1 MLNVKFA
8 KKHLWSLGVIKDL
21 KNSSSDK
28 VTNARCYDQNK
39 YWGSTKAKITTDW
52 MQPTINN
59 FTKNMQRPIFT
70 MVRMQPT
77 LKTTSI
83 YVQQ

>member
-1 MLNVKFA
+1 MLDVT
-8 KKHLWSLGVIKDL
+8 IKI
-21 KNSSSDK
+21 N
-28 VTNARCYDQNK
+28 TGAQQRP
-39 YWGSTKAKITTDW
+39 KITTDW

-59 FTKNMQRPIFT
+59 FTKDMQRPIFT